1 MRCERVSQLT
11 IHDSFLKKALV
22 RFIPFCVLVGDEENP
37 FRAAEAANA
46 TALEEDL
53 SDAREQNSE
62 LKAEMAELA
71 TQNDLVQQRLA
82 AAAEAAEVESS
93 EQGSEEQM
101 QVGEGDTQI
110 AAGLTPEELAKK
122 IYGA

>member
-1 MRCERVSQLT
+1 MINSWKKSPLHTIRC
-11 IHDSFLKKALV
+11 A
-22 RFIPFCVLVGDEENP
+22 VGDEENP

-46 TALEEDL
+46 SALEEDL
-53 SDAREQNSE
+53 SDAQEQNSE
-62 LKAEMAELA
+62 LRAELAELA

-82 AAAEAAEVESS
+82 AAAEAADAESS
-93 EQGSEEQM
+93 EQVSEEQM
-101 QVGEGDTQI
+101 QVGERDTKI

>member
-1 MRCERVSQLT
+1 MC
-11 IHDSFLKKALV
+11 A
-22 RFIPFCVLVGDEENP
+22 VGDEENP

-93 EQGSEEQM
+93 EQVSEEQM
-101 QVGEGDTQI
+101 QVGEGDTKI

-122 IYGA
+122 LYGA